1 MNNCGG
7 RVLLYRM
14 TQYAVVEPVK
24 SIAGFTAR
32 TLSDGGQKET
42 IEYTAI
48 RNKRLRDI
56 MYFDA
61 MLQKLADM
69 AGNTEE
75 VDFRSD

>member
-1 MNNCGG
+1 
-7 RVLLYRM
+7 M
-14 TQYAVVEPVK
+14 TQYAVFEPVK
-24 SIAGFTAR
+24 SIAVFTDR

-61 MLQKLADM
+61 IL
-69 AGNTEE
+69 
-75 VDFRSD
+75 